1 MRCRF
6 SQILALLCV
15 TLVVLVACGD
25 KGNKA
30 PTNKTIGIEAG
41 PNANQYNDSAN
52 PIVLRLYQLSSRT
65 EFEAA
70 EFWGIFNNDAPDL
83 AGTILDKRSLSPLYP
98 GEKRLVAFDLQPD
111 VFYIAAFAEFSDYE
125 NQKFKAVVPISDK
138 RLDNGVT
145 ISVTSS
151 GVSIQ
156 LRKPEDEKEDSEKK
170 PGLLAKLL
178 KGLLGGGK

>member
-1 MRCRF
+1 MP
-6 SQILALLCV
+6 
-15 TLVVLVACGD
+15 
-25 KGNKA
+25 KA

-41 PNANQYNDSAN
+41 PSVNQYNDASN

-70 EFWGIFNNDAPDL
+70 DFWGIFNNNAPDL

-98 GEKRLVAFDLQPD
+98 GE
-111 VFYIAAFAEFSDYE
+111 
-125 NQKFKAVVPISDK
+125 FKAVVPISPE

-145 ISVTSS
+145 ISTTSS

-156 LRKPEDEKEDSEKK
+156 FRKHEDEKEDSEKK
-170 PGLLAKLL
+170 LGLFARLFKS
-178 KGLLGGGK
+178 LLGGAE

>member
-1 MRCRF
+1 MTRRIV
-6 SQILALLCV
+6 QIAVLLCIS
-15 TLVVLVACGD
+15 LVVLGACVNND
-25 KGNKA
+25 KKA
-30 PTNKTIGIEAG
+30 PKNKTIGIEAG

-52 PIVLRLYQLSSRT
+52 PIVIRLYQLSSRT

-83 AGTILDKRSLSPLYP
+83 AGAILDKRSLSPLYP

-111 VFYIAAFAEFSDYE
+111 VFYFAAFAEFSDFE
-125 NQKFKAVVPISDK
+125 NQQFKAVVPMSDK

-156 LRKPEDEKEDSEKK
+156 FRKIEDEKEDSEKK
-170 PGLLAKLL
+170 PGLLAKLFQ
-178 KGLLGGGK
+178 GLLGGGK

>member
-1 MRCRF
+1 MRRRRL
-6 SQILALLCV
+6 QMAVLLCAQFF
-15 TLVVLVACGD
+15 VLSACMA
-25 KGNKA
+25 NMPKA

-41 PNANQYNDSAN
+41 PSVNQYNDASN

-70 EFWGIFNNDAPDL
+70 DFWGIFNNNAPDL

-98 GEKRLVAFDLQPD
+98 GERRLVAFDLQPD

-125 NQKFKAVVPISDK
+125 NQQFKAVVPISPE

-145 ISVTSS
+145 ISTTSS

-156 LRKPEDEKEDSEKK
+156 FRKHEDEKEDSEKK
-170 PGLLAKLL
+170 LGLFARLFKS
-178 KGLLGGGK
+178 LLGGAE